1 MLQQKNRDAVI
12 EFLRQQL
19 DPVFIYFADHT
30 VTENIFDIAYYS
42 EVVTD
47 EYTTCLLEN
56 KISEL
61 LGVEVELNNLRECDM
76 QFAGEIISDGSVVYC
91 KSELEKSRFL
101 NGLAREFES
110 MRISRAML
118 INRLN
123 ECESMYEQ

>member
-1 MLQQKNRDAVI
+1 MLERKNRDAVI

-42 EVVTD
+42 EVVID

-76 QFAGEIISDGSVVYC
+76 QFAGEIISDGNVVYC

-101 NGLAREFES
+101 NSLAREFES